1 MIRGVALRL
10 LAALALAGACSRG
23 TPPGGA
29 SDPSSTP
36 SPKNAPETHQNI
48 VPKAN
53 TSDDAQA
60 IDPPE
65 GPPAP
70 TVDPLAPTTTAAD
83 EAAPVAPEPR
93 ACRNN
98 ERLDSGCR
106 CRSGGACFDICCGP
120 NSDCAH
126 PRTPGG
132 PSACLLRMPPSP
144 SPSTPPPAPE
154 CSDGESLSSGCT
166 CTGTRCMDLC
176 CVGSACSHHSSPDGG
191 WAKCIRLP
199 KRR

>member
-29 SDPSSTP
+29 DERSPTP
-36 SPKNAPETHQNI
+36 PKIAAEAAENNVLE
-48 VPKAN
+48 AN
-53 TSDDAQA
+53 TGDDAPA
-60 IDPPE
+60 PMPPE
-65 GPPAP
+65 EPPAP
-70 TVDPLAPTTTAAD
+70 TVDALAPTTPAAA
-83 EAAPVAPEPR
+83 EAPPIAPESR

-120 NSDCAH
+120 NADCAH

-176 CVGSACSHHSSPDGG
+176 CVGSACSHPQSPDGRG
-191 WAKCIRLP
+191 WAKCVRLP